1 MGRYRDMGNV
11 YGNVVNYE
19 PGSSTSFS
27 MPAMRKAFRDSNTIN
42 RFTDAAVSSAGAF
55 LISELEKRDPI
66 VRVPLTSFTYA
77 RDIPVKTGG
86 GWVDHTSNLNID
98 YGVTGGSGNGTVQA
112 AGANGSPLV
121 QMNLEKDVYQTH
133 IFNTTMRIRFVDMMR
148 SQVTGRSLDKLL
160 SDGVR
165 LVYDKHM
172 DENVYKGMTQYGSS
186 GLVNNPNITAGYV
199 AMNAGNTSREW
210 VNKTPAE
217 ILNDI
222 NSALNDVWS
231 AAGYDLR
238 AMPNHI
244 IIPHEQFNYIA
255 TQPVSS
261 LSEKSILT
269 YLQENNVAA
278 KNGVELVIAGV
289 PWCKDAGAGSP
300 ATDRMVVYVHNEQF
314 LAVEELAPLS
324 RVMTSP
330 STENQAYDSLYMANI
345 SEVEFFYTQT
355 VRYYDG
361 I

>member
-1 MGRYRDMGNV
+1 MGRYRDMGNFN
-11 YGNVVNYE
+11 GSVVNYE

-27 MPAMRKAFRDSNTIN
+27 VSNMRRAFNDANSLN
-42 RFTDAAVSSAGAF
+42 RFTDSAIATAGAF
-55 LISELEKRDPI
+55 LVSELEKRDPI

-77 RDIPVKTGG
+77 RDIPIKTGG
-86 GWVDHTSNLNID
+86 GWVDHTSNLNIN

-112 AGANGSPLV
+112 GGANGSPLI
-121 QMNLEKDVYQTH
+121 QMNLEKDVYKTH
-133 IFNTTMRIRFVDMMR
+133 VFNTTMRIGFVDMMR
-148 SQVTGRSLDKLL
+148 ANITGRSLDKLL

-165 LVYDKHM
+165 LTYDKHM
-172 DENVYKGMTQYGSS
+172 DENVYKGMSQYGSS
-186 GLVNNPNITAGYV
+186 GLVNNPNIVASTVSAGV
-199 AMNAGNTSREW
+199 STQTDWAH
-210 VNKTPAE
+210 KTPAE

-222 NSALNDVWS
+222 NTAINDVWA

-255 TQPVSS
+255 TQPVSQ

-278 KNGVELVIAGV
+278 KNNVELVIAGV
-289 PWCKDAGAGSP
+289 PWCKGAGTSS
-300 ATDRMVVYVHNEQF
+300 TDRMIVYVHNEQF
-314 LAVEELAPLS
+314 IAVEELAPLS

-330 STENQAYDSLYMANI
+330 STEAQAYDSLYMANL

>member
-1 MGRYRDMGNV
+1 MGRYRNMGTFT
-11 YGNVVNYE
+11 GDVVNYA

-27 MPAMRKAFRDSNTIN
+27 VSSMKRAFRDAGTIN
-42 RFTDAAVSSAGAF
+42 RFTDGAIATAGSF
-55 LISELEKRDPI
+55 LVSELEKRDPI

-77 RDIPVKTGG
+77 RDIPIKIGG

-112 AGANGSPLV
+112 SGANASPLV
-121 QMNLEKDVYQTH
+121 QLNLEKDVYNTH
-133 IFNTTMRIRFVDMMR
+133 VFNTTMRIRFTDMMR
-148 SQVTGRSLDKLL
+148 SQITGRSLDKML

-172 DENVYKGMTQYGSS
+172 DENVYKGLSQYGSY
-186 GLVNNPNITAGYV
+186 GLVNNPNITSATADAGVSTY
-199 AMNAGNTSREW
+199 TQW
-210 VNKTPAE
+210 TKKTPQE
-217 ILNDI
+217 ILKDI
-222 NSALNDVWS
+222 NDAINAVWS
-231 AAGYDLR
+231 AGGYDMR

-244 IIPHEQFNYIA
+244 ILPHEQFNYIA

-269 YLQENNVAA
+269 YLQENNVAG
-278 KNGVELVIAGV
+278 KNGVELIIAGV
-289 PWCKDAGAGSP
+289 PWCKGAGTGSS
-300 ATDRMVVYVHNEQF
+300 DRMVVYVHHEDF
-314 LAVEELAPLS
+314 VAVEELAPLS

-330 STENQAYDSLYMANI
+330 STEAQAYDSLYMANL

-355 VRYYDG
+355 VRYVDG

>member
-1 MGRYRDMGNV
+1 MGRYRDMGTFS
-11 YGNVVNYE
+11 GDMVNYA

-27 MPAMRKAFRDSNTIN
+27 VSNMKRAFRDGNSIN
-42 RFTDAAVSSAGAF
+42 RFTDGAIATAGAF
-55 LISELEKRDPI
+55 LVSELEKRDPI

-77 RDIPVKTGG
+77 RDIPIKIGG

-98 YGVTGGSGNGTVQA
+98 YGVTGGSGNGLVQA
-112 AGANGSPLV
+112 GGANGSPLI
-121 QMNLEKDVYQTH
+121 QMNLEKDVYKTH
-133 IFNTTMRIRFVDMMR
+133 VFNTTMRIKFVDMMR
-148 SQVTGRSLDKLL
+148 SQVTGRSLDKML

-172 DENVYKGMTQYGSS
+172 DENVYRGLSDYGSY
-186 GLVNNPNITAGYV
+186 GLVNNPNITAASAATGSGGTTDW
-199 AMNAGNTSREW
+199 AS
-210 VNKTPAE
+210 KTPAE
-217 ILNDI
+217 ILKDI
-222 NSALNDVWS
+222 NDALNAVWA

-244 IIPHEQFNYIA
+244 LLPHEQFNYIA

-278 KNGVELVIAGV
+278 KNNVELVIAGV
-289 PWCKDAGAGSP
+289 PWCKSAGVGQS
-300 ATDRMVVYVHNEQF
+300 DRMVVYVHDEQF
-314 LAVEELAPLS
+314 IAVEELAPLS

-330 STENQAYDSLYMANI
+330 STEAQAYDSLYMANL

-355 VRYYDG
+355 VRYVDG

>member
-1 MGRYRDMGNV
+1 MGRYRDMGTFNS
-11 YGNVVNYE
+11 NVVNYE

-27 MPAMRKAFRDSNTIN
+27 MSNMRRAFNDANSIN
-42 RFTDAAVSSAGAF
+42 RFTDSAIASAGAF
-55 LISELEKRDPI
+55 LVSELEKRDPI

-77 RDIPVKTGG
+77 RDIPIKTGG
-86 GWVDHTSNLNID
+86 GWVDHTSNLNIN

-112 AGANGSPLV
+112 GGANGSPLI
-121 QMNLEKDVYQTH
+121 QMNLEKDVYKTH
-133 IFNTTMRIRFVDMMR
+133 VFNTTMRIGFVDMMR
-148 SQVTGRSLDKLL
+148 ANITGRSLDKLL

-165 LVYDKHM
+165 LTYDKHM
-172 DENVYKGMTQYGSS
+172 DENVYKGLSQYGSS
-186 GLVNNPNITAGYV
+186 GLVNNPNVVASNVAAGAATTTAW
-199 AMNAGNTSREW
+199 NT
-210 VNKTPAE
+210 KTPAE

-222 NSALNDVWS
+222 NTAINDVWA

-255 TQPVSS
+255 TQPVSQ

-278 KNGVELVIAGV
+278 KNNVELVIAGV
-289 PWCKDAGAGSP
+289 PWCKGAGTSS
-300 ATDRMVVYVHNEQF
+300 TDRMVVYVHNEQF
-314 LAVEELAPLS
+314 VAVEELAPLS

-330 STENQAYDSLYMANI
+330 STEAQAYDSLYMANL

>member
-1 MGRYRDMGNV
+1 MARYKDMGTFDGGV
-11 YGNVVNYE
+11 ANYV

-27 MPAMRKAFRDSNTIN
+27 VNSMKRAFRDANTIN
-42 RFTDAAVSSAGAF
+42 RFTDGAIQTAGAF
-55 LISELEKRDPI
+55 LVSELEKRDPI

-77 RDIPVKTGG
+77 RDIPIKIGG

-112 AGANGSPLV
+112 PGANASPLV
-121 QMNLEKDVYQTH
+121 QLNLEKDVYNTH
-133 IFNTTMRIRFVDMMR
+133 VFNTTMRIRFTDMMR
-148 SQVTGRSLDKLL
+148 SQVTGRSLDKML

-165 LVYDKHM
+165 MVYDKHM
-172 DENVYKGMTQYGSS
+172 DENVYKGLSAYGSY
-186 GLVNNPNITAGYV
+186 GLVNNPNITAST
-199 AMNAGNTSREW
+199 ADAGVSTLTDW
-210 VNKTPAE
+210 AHKTPQE
-217 ILNDI
+217 ILKDI
-222 NSALNDVWS
+222 NDAINAVW
-231 AAGYDLR
+231 AAGGYDMR

-244 IIPHEQFNYIA
+244 ILPHEQFNYIA

-278 KNGVELVIAGV
+278 KNNVELVIAGV
-289 PWCKDAGAGSP
+289 PWCKGAGTSSS
-300 ATDRMVVYVHNEQF
+300 DRMVVYVHHEDF
-314 LAVEELAPLS
+314 VAVEELAPLS

-330 STENQAYDSLYMANI
+330 NPADQAYDSLYMANL

-355 VRYYDG
+355 VRYVDG

>member
-1 MGRYRDMGNV
+1 MGRYRDMGV
-11 YGNVVNYE
+11 YTGDVVDYV
-19 PGSSTSFS
+19 PGSTTSFS
-27 MPAMRKAFRDSNTIN
+27 MGGMKRAFRDAHTIN

-55 LISELEKRDPI
+55 LVSELEKRDPI

-77 RDIPVKTGG
+77 RDIPIKIGG

-98 YGVTGGSGNGTVQA
+98 YGVTGGSSNGTVQA
-112 AGANGSPLV
+112 SGANASPLV
-121 QMNLEKDVYQTH
+121 QMNLEKDVYNTH
-133 IFNTTMRIRFVDMMR
+133 VFNTTMRIRFTDMMR

-165 LVYDKHM
+165 MVYDKHM
-172 DENVYKGMTQYGSS
+172 DANVYVGLSQYGSY
-186 GLVNNPNITAGYV
+186 GLINNPNVTATTAATGV
-199 AMNAGNTSREW
+199 GGSTHWSA
-210 VNKTPAE
+210 KTPQE

-222 NSALNDVWS
+222 NSAINAVWEAS
-231 AAGYDLR
+231 GYDRR

-244 IIPHEQFNYIA
+244 LLPHEQFSYIA
-255 TQPVSS
+255 TQPVSG

-269 YLQENNVAA
+269 YLQENNIAN
-278 KNGVELVIAGV
+278 KNGVELVIVGV
-289 PWCKDAGAGSP
+289 PWCKGAGATSS
-300 ATDRMVVYVHNEQF
+300 DRMVLYVHNDNF

-330 STENQAYDSLYMANI
+330 STEAQAYDSLYMANL

-355 VRYYDG
+355 VRYVDG

>member
-1 MGRYRDMGNV
+1 MGRYRDMGTFT
-11 YGNVVNYE
+11 GDVVNYA

-27 MPAMRKAFRDSNTIN
+27 MESMKRAFRDSGTIN
-42 RFTDAAVSSAGAF
+42 RFTDGAIQTAGAF
-55 LISELEKRDPI
+55 LVSELEKRDPI

-77 RDIPVKTGG
+77 RDIPIKIGG

-98 YGVTGGSGNGTVQA
+98 YGVTGGSGNGTVQSS
-112 AGANGSPLV
+112 GANASPLV
-121 QMNLEKDVYQTH
+121 QLNLEKDVYNTH
-133 IFNTTMRIRFVDMMR
+133 VFNTTMRIKFTDMMR
-148 SQVTGRSLDKLL
+148 SQITGRSLDKML

-172 DENVYKGMTQYGSS
+172 DENVYKGLSQYGSS
-186 GLVNNPNITAGYV
+186 GLVNNPNVTAATADNG
-199 AMNAGNTSREW
+199 AGGSSTWAS
-210 VNKTPAE
+210 KTPQE
-217 ILNDI
+217 ILKDI
-222 NSALNDVWS
+222 NDAINAVWE

-244 IIPHEQFNYIA
+244 LLPHAQFNFIA

-278 KNGVELVIAGV
+278 KNNVDLVIAAV
-289 PWCKDAGAGSP
+289 PWCKQAGTGSS
-300 ATDRMVVYVHNEQF
+300 DRMVVYVHHEDF
-314 LAVEELAPLS
+314 IAVEELAPLS

-330 STENQAYDSLYMANI
+330 STEAQAYDSLYMANL

-355 VRYYDG
+355 VRYVDG

>member
-1 MGRYRDMGNV
+1 MGRYRDMGTFT
-11 YGNVVNYE
+11 GDVVNYA

-27 MPAMRKAFRDSNTIN
+27 MGSMKRAFRDAGTIN
-42 RFTDAAVSSAGAF
+42 RFTDGAIATAGAF
-55 LISELEKRDPI
+55 LVSELEKRDPI

-77 RDIPVKTGG
+77 RDIPIKIGG

-112 AGANGSPLV
+112 SGANASPLV
-121 QMNLEKDVYQTH
+121 QMNLEKDVYNTH
-133 IFNTTMRIRFVDMMR
+133 VFNTTMRIRFTDMMR
-148 SQVTGRSLDKLL
+148 AQITGRSLDKML

-172 DENVYKGMTQYGSS
+172 DENVYRGLSQYGSY
-186 GLVNNPNITAGYV
+186 GLVNNPNITATT
-199 AMNAGNTSREW
+199 ADAGASTQTDW
-210 VNKTPAE
+210 AHKTPQE
-217 ILNDI
+217 ILKDI
-222 NSALNDVWS
+222 NDAISAVW
-231 AAGYDLR
+231 AAGGYDMR

-244 IIPHEQFNYIA
+244 IMPHEQFNYIA

-269 YLQENNVAA
+269 YLQENNVAG

-289 PWCKDAGAGSP
+289 PWCKGAGTGSS
-300 ATDRMVVYVHNEQF
+300 DRMVVYVHHEDF
-314 LAVEELAPLS
+314 VAVEELAPLS

-330 STENQAYDSLYMANI
+330 STEAQAYDSLYMANL

-355 VRYYDG
+355 VRYVDG

>member
-1 MGRYRDMGNV
+1 MSRYMDMGTICGDTV
-11 YGNVVNYE
+11 SYA
-19 PGSSTSFS
+19 PGSTTSFS
-27 MPAMRKAFRDSNTIN
+27 VAGMKRAFRDERSIG
-42 RFTDAAVSSAGAF
+42 RFTDGAIATAGSF

-77 RDIPVKTGG
+77 RDIPVKIGG

-112 AGANGSPLV
+112 SGANASPLI
-121 QMNLEKDVYQTH
+121 QMNLEKDVYKTH
-133 IFNTTMRIRFVDMMR
+133 VFNTTMRIKFTDMMR

-165 LVYDKHM
+165 LAYDKHM
-172 DENVYKGMTQYGSS
+172 DENVYKGLPTYGTY
-186 GLVNNPNITAGYV
+186 GLINNPNITATSAAATGT
-199 AMNAGNTSREW
+199 GNTTTWST
-210 VNKTPAE
+210 KTPAN
-217 ILNDI
+217 ILDDI
-222 NSALNDVWS
+222 NSAINAVWE

-244 IIPHEQFNYIA
+244 LLPHAQFNYIA
-255 TQPVSS
+255 TQPVSG

-278 KNGVELVIAGV
+278 KNGVELVIVGV
-289 PWCKDAGAGSP
+289 PWCKQAGTSS
-300 ATDRMVVYVHNEQF
+300 TDRMVVYVHDEQF

-330 STENQAYDSLYMANI
+330 SPEAQAYDSLYMANL

-355 VRYYDG
+355 VRYVDG

>member
-1 MGRYRDMGNV
+1 MGRYRDMGTFNAD
-11 YGNVVNYE
+11 VVNYA

-27 MPAMRKAFRDSNTIN
+27 MSNMRRAFNDSTSIN
-42 RFTDAAVSSAGAF
+42 RFTDSAIASAGAF
-55 LISELEKRDPI
+55 LVSELEKRDPI

-77 RDIPVKTGG
+77 RDIPVKIGG

-98 YGVTGGSGNGTVQA
+98 YGVTGGSGSGAVQA
-112 AGANGSPLV
+112 SGANASPLI
-121 QMNLEKDVYQTH
+121 QLNLEKDTYKTH
-133 IFNTTMRIRFVDMMR
+133 VFNTTMRIKFVDMMR
-148 SQVTGRSLDKLL
+148 SQITGRSLDKML

-172 DENVYKGMTQYGSS
+172 DENVYKGLATYGSY
-186 GLVNNPNITAGYV
+186 GLVNNPNVTAASAATG
-199 AMNAGNTSREW
+199 AGGSTTWAS
-210 VNKTPAE
+210 KTPAE
-217 ILNDI
+217 ILKDI
-222 NSALNDVWS
+222 NDALNAVWE

-244 IIPHEQFNYIA
+244 LLPHEQFNYIA

-278 KNGVELVIAGV
+278 KNNVNLVIAGV
-289 PWCKDAGAGSP
+289 PWCKGAGSLS
-300 ATDRMVVYVHNEQF
+300 ADRMVVYVHDEQF
-314 LAVEELAPLS
+314 VAVEELAPLS

-330 STENQAYDSLYMANI
+330 SPEAQSYDSLYMANL

-355 VRYYDG
+355 VRYIDG

>member
-1 MGRYRDMGNV
+1 MGRYRDMGNFT
-11 YGNVVNYE
+11 GDVVNYA
-19 PGSSTSFS
+19 PGSTTSFS
-27 MPAMRKAFRDSNTIN
+27 VSGMKRAFNDSTSIN
-42 RFTDAAVSSAGAF
+42 RFTDGAIATAGTF
-55 LISELEKRDPI
+55 LVSELEKRDPI

-77 RDIPVKTGG
+77 RDIPIKTGG

-112 AGANGSPLV
+112 GGANGSPLI
-121 QMNLEKDVYQTH
+121 QMNLEKDVYKTH
-133 IFNTTMRIRFVDMMR
+133 VFNTTMRIKFVDMMR

-172 DENVYKGMTQYGSS
+172 DENVYKGLSTYGSN
-186 GLVNNPNITAGYV
+186 GLVNNPNVTAV
-199 AMNAGNTSREW
+199 TADAGVSTYTQW
-210 VNKTPAE
+210 TKKTPQE
-217 ILNDI
+217 ILKDI
-222 NSALNDVWS
+222 NDAINAVW
-231 AAGYDLR
+231 AAGGYDLR

-244 IIPHEQFNYIA
+244 ILPHEQFSYIS
-255 TQPVSS
+255 TQPVSG

-278 KNGVELVIAGV
+278 KNNVDLVIAGV
-289 PWCKDAGAGSP
+289 PWCKGAGTGSS
-300 ATDRMVVYVHNEQF
+300 DRMVVYVHNEEF
-314 LAVEELAPLS
+314 VAVEELAPLS

-330 STENQAYDSLYMANI
+330 STEAQAYDSLYMANL

-355 VRYYDG
+355 IRYIDG

>member
-1 MGRYRDMGNV
+1 MGRYRDMGTFT
-11 YGNVVNYE
+11 GDVVNYA

-27 MPAMRKAFRDSNTIN
+27 MGSMKRAFRDAGTIN
-42 RFTDAAVSSAGAF
+42 RFTDGAIATAGSF
-55 LISELEKRDPI
+55 LVSELEKRDPI

-77 RDIPVKTGG
+77 RDIPIKIGG

-112 AGANGSPLV
+112 SGANASPLV
-121 QMNLEKDVYQTH
+121 QMNLEKDVYNTH
-133 IFNTTMRIRFVDMMR
+133 VFNTTMRIRFTDMMR
-148 SQVTGRSLDKLL
+148 AQITGRSLDKML

-172 DENVYKGMTQYGSS
+172 DENVYRGLSQYGSY
-186 GLVNNPNITAGYV
+186 GLVNNPNITATT
-199 AMNAGNTSREW
+199 ADAGASTQTDW
-210 VNKTPAE
+210 AHKTPQE
-217 ILNDI
+217 ILKDI
-222 NSALNDVWS
+222 NDAISAVW
-231 AAGYDLR
+231 AAGGYDMR

-244 IIPHEQFNYIA
+244 IMPHEQFNYIA

-269 YLQENNVAA
+269 YLQENNVAG
-278 KNGVELVIAGV
+278 KNGVELIIAGV
-289 PWCKDAGAGSP
+289 PWCKGAGTSSS
-300 ATDRMVVYVHNEQF
+300 DRMVVYVHHEDF
-314 LAVEELAPLS
+314 IAVEELAPLS

-330 STENQAYDSLYMANI
+330 STEAQAYDSLYMANL

-355 VRYYDG
+355 VRYVDG

>member
-1 MGRYRDMGNV
+1 MGRYRDMGTFRSD
-11 YGNVVNYE
+11 VVNYV

-27 MPAMRKAFRDSNTIN
+27 LSGMKRAFNDSSSIN
-42 RFTDAAVSSAGAF
+42 RFTDGAIATAGAF
-55 LISELEKRDPI
+55 LVSELEKRDPI

-77 RDIPVKTGG
+77 RDIPIKIGG

-112 AGANGSPLV
+112 AGANGSPLI
-121 QMNLEKDVYQTH
+121 QLNLEKDVYKTH
-133 IFNTTMRIRFVDMMR
+133 VFNTTMRIKFVDMMR
-148 SQVTGRSLDKLL
+148 SQITGRSLDKML

-172 DENVYKGMTQYGSS
+172 DENVYRGISDYGSF
-186 GLVNNPNITAGYV
+186 GLVNNPNITSSSAATGAG
-199 AMNAGNTSREW
+199 GNTTWAS
-210 VNKTPAE
+210 KTPAE
-217 ILNDI
+217 ILKDI
-222 NSALNDVWS
+222 NDAINAVWE

-244 IIPHEQFNYIA
+244 ILPHEQFNYIA
-255 TQPVSS
+255 TQPVSA

-278 KNGVELVIAGV
+278 KNNVELVIAGV
-289 PWCKDAGAGSP
+289 PWCKGAGTSGM
-300 ATDRMVVYVHNEQF
+300 DRMVVYVHNEQF
-314 LAVEELAPLS
+314 IAVEELAPLS

-330 STENQAYDSLYMANI
+330 STEAQAYDSLYMANL

-355 VRYYDG
+355 VRYVDG

>member
-1 MGRYRDMGNV
+1 MGRYKDMGTFS
-11 YGNVVNYE
+11 GNVVNYE

-27 MPAMRKAFRDSNTIN
+27 VQSMKRAFNDANTIN
-42 RFTDAAVSSAGAF
+42 RFTDGAIATAGAF
-55 LISELEKRDPI
+55 LVSELEKRDPI

-77 RDIPVKTGG
+77 RDIPIKTGG

-112 AGANGSPLV
+112 GGANGSPLI
-121 QMNLEKDVYQTH
+121 QMNLEKDVYKTH
-133 IFNTTMRIRFVDMMR
+133 VFNTTMRIKFVDMMR
-148 SQVTGRSLDKLL
+148 SQITGRSLDKLL

-172 DENVYKGMTQYGSS
+172 DENVYKGMSQYGSS
-186 GLVNNPNITAGYV
+186 GLVNNANVTASTV
-199 AMNAGNTSREW
+199 AAGASTYTTW
-210 VNKTPAE
+210 AQKTPAE

-222 NSALNDVWS
+222 NSAINDVWA

-244 IIPHEQFNYIA
+244 LIPHEQFNYIA

-278 KNGVELVIAGV
+278 KNNVELVIAGV
-289 PWCKDAGAGSP
+289 PWCKGAGATN
-300 ATDRMVVYVHNEQF
+300 TDRMVVYVHNEQF

-330 STENQAYDSLYMANI
+330 STEAQAYDSLYMANL

-355 VRYYDG
+355 IRYYDG

>member
-1 MGRYRDMGNV
+1 MGSYRDMGTFS
-11 YGNVVNYE
+11 GGMVNYE

-27 MPAMRKAFRDSNTIN
+27 VDSMKRAFRDGSTLN
-42 RFTDAAVSSAGAF
+42 RFTDSAISTAGAF
-55 LISELEKRDPI
+55 LVSELEKRDPI

-77 RDIPVKTGG
+77 RDIPIKTGG

-98 YGVTGGSGNGTVQA
+98 YGVTGGAGNGTVQA
-112 AGANGSPLV
+112 GGANGSPLI
-121 QMNLEKDVYQTH
+121 QMNLEKDVYKTH
-133 IFNTTMRIRFVDMMR
+133 VFNTTMRIKFVDMMR
-148 SQVTGRSLDKLL
+148 SQVTGRSLDKML

-172 DENVYKGMTQYGSS
+172 DENVYQGMSAYGSS
-186 GLVNNPNITAGYV
+186 GLVNNPNITAATAAVG
-199 AMNAGNTSREW
+199 AGGSTSW
-210 VNKTPAE
+210 ALKTPAE
-217 ILNDI
+217 ILKDI
-222 NSALNDVWS
+222 NDAINAVWE

-244 IIPHEQFNYIA
+244 ILPHEQFNYIA
-255 TQPVSS
+255 TQPVSA

-278 KNGVELVIAGV
+278 KNNVYLVIAGV
-289 PWCKDAGAGSP
+289 PWCKGAGTGSS
-300 ATDRMVVYVHNEQF
+300 DRMVVYVHNEQF

-324 RVMTSP
+324 RVMTNP
-330 STENQAYDSLYMANI
+330 STEAQAYDSLYMANL

-355 VRYYDG
+355 VRYVDG

>member
-1 MGRYRDMGNV
+1 MGRYKDMGTFR
-11 YGNVVNYE
+11 GDTVNYA

-27 MPAMRKAFRDSNTIN
+27 VSSMRRSFNDSSSIN
-42 RFTDAAVSSAGAF
+42 RFTDGAIASAGAF
-55 LISELEKRDPI
+55 LVSELEKRDPI

-77 RDIPVKTGG
+77 RDMPIKIGG

-98 YGVTGGSGNGTVQA
+98 YGVTGGSGNGVVQA
-112 AGANGSPLV
+112 GGANGSPLI
-121 QMNLEKDVYQTH
+121 QLNLEKDVYKTH
-133 IFNTTMRIRFVDMMR
+133 VFNTTMRIKFVDMMR
-148 SQVTGRSLDKLL
+148 SQITGRSLDKML

-172 DENVYKGMTQYGSS
+172 DENVYRGLSSYGSY
-186 GLVNNPNITAGYV
+186 GLVNNPNITASSAATGS
-199 AMNAGNTSREW
+199 GGSTEW
-210 VNKTPAE
+210 SSKTPSE
-217 ILNDI
+217 ILKDI
-222 NSALNDVWS
+222 NDAINAVWA

-244 IIPHEQFNYIA
+244 LLPHEQFNYIA
-255 TQPVSS
+255 TQPVSA

-278 KNGVELVIAGV
+278 KNNVNLVIAGV
-289 PWCKDAGAGSP
+289 PWCKGAGASS
-300 ATDRMVVYVHNEQF
+300 ADRMVVYVHDEQF
-314 LAVEELAPLS
+314 IAVEELAPLS

-330 STENQAYDSLYMANI
+330 STEAQAYDSLYMANL

-355 VRYYDG
+355 VRYVDG

>member
-1 MGRYRDMGNV
+1 MGRYRDMGTFNS
-11 YGNVVNYE
+11 NIVNYE

-27 MPAMRKAFRDSNTIN
+27 MSNMKRAFRDAGSIN
-42 RFTDAAVSSAGAF
+42 RFTDSAIASAGAF
-55 LISELEKRDPI
+55 LVSELEKRDPI

-77 RDIPVKTGG
+77 RDIPIKTGG
-86 GWVDHTSNLNID
+86 GWVDHTSNLNIN

-112 AGANGSPLV
+112 GGANGSPLI
-121 QMNLEKDVYQTH
+121 QMNLEKDVYKTH
-133 IFNTTMRIRFVDMMR
+133 VFNTTMRIGFVDMMR
-148 SQVTGRSLDKLL
+148 AQITGRSLDKLL

-165 LVYDKHM
+165 LTYDKHM
-172 DENVYKGMTQYGSS
+172 DENVYKGLSQYGSS
-186 GLVNNPNITAGYV
+186 GLVNNPNVTASTV
-199 AMNAGNTSREW
+199 AVGVSTTTPWNT
-210 VNKTPAE
+210 KTPAE

-222 NSALNDVWS
+222 NTAINDVWA

-255 TQPVSS
+255 TQPVSQ

-278 KNGVELVIAGV
+278 KNNVELVIAGV
-289 PWCKDAGAGSP
+289 PWCKGAGTASS
-300 ATDRMVVYVHNEQF
+300 DRMVVYVHNEQF
-314 LAVEELAPLS
+314 VAVEELAPLS

-330 STENQAYDSLYMANI
+330 STEAQAYDSLYMANL

-355 VRYYDG
+355 IRYYDG

>member
-1 MGRYRDMGNV
+1 MGKYKNMGTFN
-11 YGNVVNYE
+11 GDIVNYA

-27 MPAMRKAFRDSNTIN
+27 VSNMKRAFRDSGSIN
-42 RFTDAAVSSAGAF
+42 RFTDSAIASAGAF
-55 LISELEKRDPI
+55 LVSELEKRDPI

-77 RDIPVKTGG
+77 RDIPIKTGG

-112 AGANGSPLV
+112 GGANGSPLI
-121 QMNLEKDVYQTH
+121 QLNLEKDVYQTH
-133 IFNTTMRIRFVDMMR
+133 VFNTTMRIKFVDMMR
-148 SQVTGRSLDKLL
+148 SEVTGRSLDKML

-172 DENVYKGMTQYGSS
+172 DENVYHGLSSYGSY
-186 GLVNNPNITAGYV
+186 GLVNNPNITATSAAVGSGGYK
-199 AMNAGNTSREW
+199 SW
-210 VNKTPAE
+210 DKKTPAE
-217 ILNDI
+217 ILKDI
-222 NSALNDVWS
+222 NDAINAVWS

-244 IIPHEQFNYIA
+244 LLPHEQFNYIA
-255 TQPVSS
+255 TQPVSA
-261 LSEKSILT
+261 LSEKSILS

-278 KNGVELVIAGV
+278 KNNVELIIVGV
-289 PWCKDAGAGSP
+289 PWCKGAGTGS
-300 ATDRMVVYVHNEQF
+300 TDRMVVYVHNEQF
-314 LAVEELAPLS
+314 IAVEELAPLS

-330 STENQAYDSLYMANI
+330 STEAQAYDSLYMANL

-355 VRYYDG
+355 VRYIDE

>member
-1 MGRYRDMGNV
+1 MGRYRDMGTF
-11 YGNVVNYE
+11 GNDIVSYE

-27 MPAMRKAFRDSNTIN
+27 VGSMKRAFRDATAIN
-42 RFTDAAVSSAGAF
+42 RFNDGAIATAGSF
-55 LISELEKRDPI
+55 LVGELEKRDPI

-77 RDIPVKTGG
+77 RDIPIKTGG

-112 AGANGSPLV
+112 GGANGSPLV
-121 QMNLEKDVYQTH
+121 QMNLEKDVYKTH
-133 IFNTTMRIRFVDMMR
+133 VFNTTMRIKFVDVMR

-165 LVYDKHM
+165 LVYDKHL
-172 DENVYKGMTQYGSS
+172 DENVYVGLSDYGSS
-186 GLVNNPNITAGYV
+186 GLVNNPNVTATTAAVG
-199 AMNAGNTSREW
+199 AGGSTTW
-210 VNKTPAE
+210 ALKTPSE
-217 ILNDI
+217 ILKDI
-222 NSALNDVWS
+222 NDAINAVWA

-244 IIPHEQFNYIA
+244 ILPHEQFNYIA
-255 TQPVSS
+255 TQPVSQ

-278 KNGVELVIAGV
+278 KNNVNLVIAGV
-289 PWCKDAGAGSP
+289 PWCKERGTGSS
-300 ATDRMVVYVHNEQF
+300 DRMVVYVHDEQF
-314 LAVEELAPLS
+314 VAFEELAPLS

-330 STENQAYDSLYMANI
+330 STEAQAYDSLYMANL

-355 VRYYDG
+355 IRYVDG

>member
-1 MGRYRDMGNV
+1 MRRYRDMGTFS
-11 YGNVVNYE
+11 GGMVNYA

-27 MPAMRKAFRDSNTIN
+27 VGSMKRAFRDTSTIN
-42 RFTDAAVSSAGAF
+42 RFTDGAIATAGAF
-55 LISELEKRDPI
+55 LVSELEKRDPI

-77 RDIPVKTGG
+77 RDIPIKTGG

-112 AGANGSPLV
+112 GGANGSPLI
-121 QMNLEKDVYQTH
+121 QLNLEKDVYKTH
-133 IFNTTMRIRFVDMMR
+133 VFNTTMRIKFVDMMR
-148 SQVTGRSLDKLL
+148 SQVTGRSLDKML

-172 DENVYKGMTQYGSS
+172 DENVYRGLSDYGSS
-186 GLVNNPNITAGYV
+186 GLVNNPNVTAASAATG
-199 AMNAGNTSREW
+199 AGGSTTWSS
-210 VNKTPAE
+210 KTPAE
-217 ILNDI
+217 ILKDI
-222 NSALNDVWS
+222 NDAINAVWE

-244 IIPHEQFNYIA
+244 LLPHEQFNYIA
-255 TQPVSS
+255 TQPVSG

-278 KNGVELVIAGV
+278 KNNVNLVIAGV
-289 PWCKDAGAGSP
+289 PWCKGAGTGN
-300 ATDRMVVYVHNEQF
+300 TDRLVVYVHDEQF
-314 LAVEELAPLS
+314 IAVDELAPLS
-324 RVMTSP
+324 RIMTSP
-330 STENQAYDSLYMANI
+330 STEAQAYDSLYMANI

-355 VRYYDG
+355 VRYVDG

>member
-1 MGRYRDMGNV
+1 MGRYRDMGCYN
-11 YGNVVNYE
+11 GDVVNYA
-19 PGSSTSFS
+19 PGSTTSFS
-27 MPAMRKAFRDSNTIN
+27 IGGMKRAFNDSTSIN
-42 RFTDAAVSSAGAF
+42 RFTDGAIATAGTF
-55 LISELEKRDPI
+55 LVSELEKRDPI

-77 RDIPVKTGG
+77 RDIPIKTGG

-112 AGANGSPLV
+112 GGANGSPLI

-133 IFNTTMRIRFVDMMR
+133 VFNTTMRIKFVDMMR
-148 SQVTGRSLDKLL
+148 SNVTGRSLDKLL

-172 DENVYKGMTQYGSS
+172 DENVYKGLSNYGSS
-186 GLVNNPNITAGYV
+186 GLVNNANVTAV
-199 AMNAGNTSREW
+199 TADAGVSTYTQW
-210 VNKTPAE
+210 TKKTPQE
-217 ILNDI
+217 ILKDI
-222 NSALNDVWS
+222 NDAINAVW
-231 AAGYDLR
+231 AAGGYDLR

-244 IIPHEQFNYIA
+244 ILPHEQFNYIA

-278 KNGVELVIAGV
+278 KNNVELVIAGV
-289 PWCKDAGAGSP
+289 PWCKNAGTGSS
-300 ATDRMVVYVHNEQF
+300 DRMVVYVHNEQF
-314 LAVEELAPLS
+314 IAVEELAPLS

-330 STENQAYDSLYMANI
+330 STEAQAYDSLYMANL

-355 VRYYDG
+355 IRYIDG

>member
-1 MGRYRDMGNV
+1 MGRYRDMGSFNGDMV
-11 YGNVVNYE
+11 SYA
-19 PGSSTSFS
+19 PGSTTSFS
-27 MPAMRKAFRDSNTIN
+27 VSSMKRAFNDSSSIN
-42 RFTDAAVSSAGAF
+42 RFTDGAIATAGAF
-55 LISELEKRDPI
+55 LVSELEKRDPI

-77 RDIPVKTGG
+77 RDIPIKTGG

-98 YGVTGGSGNGTVQA
+98 YGVTGGSSNGTVQA
-112 AGANGSPLV
+112 GGANGSPLI
-121 QMNLEKDVYQTH
+121 QMNLEKDVYKTH
-133 IFNTTMRIRFVDMMR
+133 VFNTTMRIKFVDMMR

-172 DENVYKGMTQYGSS
+172 DANVYVGLSDYGSS
-186 GLVNNPNITAGYV
+186 GLVNNPNITAV
-199 AMNAGNTSREW
+199 TADAGVSTYTQW
-210 VNKTPAE
+210 TKKTPQE
-217 ILNDI
+217 ILKDI
-222 NSALNDVWS
+222 NDALNAVWA

-244 IIPHEQFNYIA
+244 ILPHEQFNYIA

-278 KNGVELVIAGV
+278 KNNVELVIAGV
-289 PWCKDAGAGSP
+289 PFCKGAGTGSS
-300 ATDRMVVYVHNEQF
+300 DRMVVYVHNEQF

-330 STENQAYDSLYMANI
+330 STEAQAYDSLYMANL

-355 VRYYDG
+355 VRYVDG

>member
-1 MGRYRDMGNV
+1 MGRYRDMGTFT
-11 YGNVVNYE
+11 GDVVNYV

-27 MPAMRKAFRDSNTIN
+27 VSSMKRAFRDAGTIN
-42 RFTDAAVSSAGAF
+42 RFTDGAIATAGSF
-55 LISELEKRDPI
+55 LVSELEKRDPI

-77 RDIPVKTGG
+77 RDIPIKIGG

-112 AGANGSPLV
+112 SGANASPLV
-121 QMNLEKDVYQTH
+121 QLNLEKDVYNTH
-133 IFNTTMRIRFVDMMR
+133 VFNTTMRIRFTDMMR
-148 SQVTGRSLDKLL
+148 AQITGRSLDKML

-172 DENVYKGMTQYGSS
+172 DENVYKGLSQYGSY
-186 GLVNNPNITAGYV
+186 GLVNNPNITA
-199 AMNAGNTSREW
+199 ATADAGVSTYTQW
-210 VNKTPAE
+210 TKKTPQE
-217 ILNDI
+217 ILKDI
-222 NSALNDVWS
+222 NDAINAVWS
-231 AAGYDLR
+231 AGGYDMR

-244 IIPHEQFNYIA
+244 ILPHEQFNYIA

-269 YLQENNVAA
+269 YLQENNVAG
-278 KNGVELVIAGV
+278 KNGVELIIAGV
-289 PWCKDAGAGSP
+289 PWCKGAGTGSS
-300 ATDRMVVYVHNEQF
+300 DRMVVYVHHEDF
-314 LAVEELAPLS
+314 VAVEELAPLS

-330 STENQAYDSLYMANI
+330 STEAQAYDSLYMANL

-355 VRYYDG
+355 VRYVDG

>member
-1 MGRYRDMGNV
+1 MGRYRDMGNFN
-11 YGNVVNYE
+11 GNIVNYE

-27 MPAMRKAFRDSNTIN
+27 VSNMRRAFNDASSLN
-42 RFTDAAVSSAGAF
+42 RFTDSAIATAGAF
-55 LISELEKRDPI
+55 LVSELEKRDPI

-77 RDIPVKTGG
+77 RDIPIKTGG
-86 GWVDHTSNLNID
+86 GWVDHTSNLNIN

-112 AGANGSPLV
+112 GGANGSPLI
-121 QMNLEKDVYQTH
+121 QMNLEKDVYKTH
-133 IFNTTMRIRFVDMMR
+133 VFNTTMRIGFVDMMR
-148 SQVTGRSLDKLL
+148 ANITGRSLDKLL

-165 LVYDKHM
+165 LTYDKHM
-172 DENVYKGMTQYGSS
+172 DENVYKGMSQYGSS
-186 GLVNNPNITAGYV
+186 GLVNNPNIVASTVSAGV
-199 AMNAGNTSREW
+199 STQTDWAH
-210 VNKTPAE
+210 KTPAE

-222 NSALNDVWS
+222 NTAINDVWA

-255 TQPVSS
+255 TQPVSQ

-278 KNGVELVIAGV
+278 KNNVELVIAGV
-289 PWCKDAGAGSP
+289 PWCKGAGTSS
-300 ATDRMVVYVHNEQF
+300 TDRMVVYVHNEQF
-314 LAVEELAPLS
+314 IAVEELAPLS

-330 STENQAYDSLYMANI
+330 STEAQAYDSLYMANL